1 MSGRLAFRRWLRE
14 TRRNIERSSNELCHG
29 DWGDYDYEYD
39 SLLYSYKSTLN
50 SGGSNKSLENTMESF
65 AVIEFVSGRFIL

>member
-1 MSGRLAFRRWLRE
+1 M
-14 TRRNIERSSNELCHG
+14 RNTERSGNELCHG

-50 SGGSNKSLENTMESF
+50 LEGHTKARGTQWRVLE
-65 AVIEFVSGRFIL
+65 